1 MIQLSRIV
9 LSHAHRES
17 YSLHPVKNY
26 LVTYVLINK
35 LPRARAS
42 ECPQSAAEADIRAV
56 GGSSVFD
63 PSPTLAVHRSNGF
76 DARIE
81 PYH

>member
-1 MIQLSRIV
+1 VIQLSRIV

-35 LPRARAS
+35 AS
-42 ECPQSAAEADIRAV
+42 NNRTIIFMSD
-56 GGSSVFD
+56 
-63 PSPTLAVHRSNGF
+63 
-76 DARIE
+76 
-81 PYH
+81 